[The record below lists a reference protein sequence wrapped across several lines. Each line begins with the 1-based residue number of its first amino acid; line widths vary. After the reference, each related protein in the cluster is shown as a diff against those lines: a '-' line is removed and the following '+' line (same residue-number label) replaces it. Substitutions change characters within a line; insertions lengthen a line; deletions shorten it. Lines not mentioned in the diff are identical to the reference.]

1 MNWETIT
8 NWISQFFDKK
18 IVIAIATILAA
29 LGCGLIMLSRTSFGK
44 RAIVKLTTLY
54 ELGLKKANDTEEK
67 VKAVQKLAEEKI
79 SELEGYYEQ
88 RIAVVIST
96 VNFYEESTFALFEL
110 VPNKKVQEKLA
121 EVKEQYKA
129 KKELITSII
138 GEIYEDFEIAV
149 EKKEKEIRQEYE
161 DKIAY
166 LENQIANINLYFQNL
181 KEEKVDEQEREETEN
196 SDPIEETV

>member
-18 IVIAIATILAA
+18 IVIAIATIIAA

-79 SELEGYYEQ
+79 VELEGYYEQ

-96 VNFYEESTFALFEL
+96 LNFYEESTFTLFEL

-138 GEIYEDFEIAV
+138 GEIYDDFEIAV

-181 KEEKVDEQEREETEN
+181 KEEKVDEQERKETEDT
-196 SDPIEETV
+196 DPTEEAV

>member
-1 MNWETIT
+1 MNWEIIT

-18 IVIAIATILAA
+18 IVIAIATILAG

-138 GEIYEDFEIAV
+138 GEIYDDFEIAV

-166 LENQIANINLYFQNL
+166 LENQIANINLYFQGL
-181 KEEKVDEQEREETEN
+181 KEEKVDEQERKETEN